1 MFLLEKMPKDTAE
14 TINEPMGGCG
24 MGRKG
29 LIGSDPMWVWHGRGY
44 LWYVSGCGAG
54 LQ

>member
-24 MGRKG
+24 MGREG
-29 LIGSDPMWVWHGRGY
+29 VNW
-44 LWYVSGCGAG
+44 
-54 LQ
+54 